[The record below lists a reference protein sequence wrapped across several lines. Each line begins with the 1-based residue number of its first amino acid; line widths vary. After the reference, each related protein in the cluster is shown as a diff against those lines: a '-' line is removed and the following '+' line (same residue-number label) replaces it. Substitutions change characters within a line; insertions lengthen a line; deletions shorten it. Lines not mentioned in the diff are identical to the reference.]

1 MSLMNKDDINARL
14 KKQLQGKTPK
24 LKCLITGLE
33 RPTSMDYLKTK
44 EAKFGSVD
52 NFVNNY
58 ICSEA
63 VKLLKQD
70 MPMMDIKNT
79 LNSASSYVPSDALV
93 AEARK
98 YYGL

>member
-1 MSLMNKDDINARL
+1 MSIMNKDDINARL

-33 RPTSMDYLKTK
+33 RLTSMDYLKTK

-52 NFVNNY
+52 NFINNY

-63 VKLLKQD
+63 IKLLKQD
-70 MPMMDIKNT
+70 VPIMDIKNN
-79 LNSASSYVPSDALV
+79 LNSDSNFVPSDAIV

>member
-1 MSLMNKDDINARL
+1 MLNKEEINARL

-33 RPTSMDYLKTK
+33 RITSMDYLKTK

-58 ICSEA
+58 ISSEA
-63 VKLLKQD
+63 IKLLKQKKAIL
-70 MPMMDIKNT
+70 DIKNE
-79 LNSASSYVPSDALV
+79 LNPTSSYTPNDLLI
-93 AEARK
+93 AEACK
-98 YYGL
+98 YYNV

>member
-1 MSLMNKDDINARL
+1 MLNKDEINARL

-33 RPTSMDYLKTK
+33 RITSMDYLKTK

-58 ICSEA
+58 ISSEA
-63 VKLLKQD
+63 IKLLKQKK
-70 MPMMDIKNT
+70 PIIDIKNE
-79 LNSASSYVPSDALV
+79 LNPSSLHIPNNLIIS
-93 AEARK
+93 EAIK
-98 YYGL
+98 YYNV

>member
-1 MSLMNKDDINARL
+1 MNKDEINARL

-33 RPTSMDYLKTK
+33 RSTSIDYLKTK
-44 EAKFGSVD
+44 EKKFGSVD

-63 VKLLKQD
+63 VKLLKQN
-70 MPMMDIKNT
+70 MPIVDIKNT
-79 LNSASSYVPSDALV
+79 LNPTSSYVPSDTLV
-93 AEARK
+93 ADARK
-98 YYGL
+98 YYGI